1 MRDGS
6 ERVYCPELM
15 TRKRFF
21 GKLRT
26 KTSFKTGCASSYA
39 ARRNNLRS
47 RNTCG
52 KTYITINHNDLK
64 EPFEVFITIGK
75 SGSDVAA
82 MADALGRMIS

>member
-1 MRDGS
+1 
-6 ERVYCPELM
+6 M
-15 TRKRFF
+15 TRKKNF

-26 KTSFKTGCASSYA
+26 RETSSKPVAPRPMQLEGITYEVE
-39 ARRNNLRS
+39 
-47 RNTCG
+47 TPVG

-82 MADALGRMIS
+82 MADALGRMISNKS